1 MTLGTGP
8 LSCYFSF
15 AVIKFQSI
23 RYCST
28 GSQAADTMT
37 GGLQMKEKYRSMEL
51 GKRFLQFIKN
61 LSFCYL
67 YVIRIRYDILVPENG
82 TKPFKLPPI

>member
-1 MTLGTGP
+1 
-8 LSCYFSF
+8 
-15 AVIKFQSI
+15 
-23 RYCST
+23 
-28 GSQAADTMT
+28 
-37 GGLQMKEKYRSMEL
+37 MKEKYRSMEL

>member
-15 AVIKFQSI
+15 AVIKFQSS
-23 RYCST
+23 RYGST

-51 GKRFLQFIKN
+51 GKKILTIYQKFILL
-61 LSFCYL
+61 LSLCYPNPL
-67 YVIRIRYDILVPENG
+67 
-82 TKPFKLPPI
+82 